1 MYESAQFAL
10 AIFLLS
16 FTTKLSRR
24 SILGIS
30 YLVSKSHQLG
40 IMLYSLIYLPG
51 TIIHEL
57 SHFFSAAILGVRTG
71 NISIF
76 PTKEDSRLKLG
87 SVEIQKT
94 DFIRSS
100 LIGIAPFITGAIL
113 LLYLTSI
120 LNIDNGAGVFNSLT
134 SVFNRSINTTTILQI
149 YLIIA
154 ISNTLFTSKEDR
166 RHWPVLI
173 IISLI
178 TYFAIY
184 ISGNNI
190 SLNSQIINNAKST
203 LLDFVGAFYIAI
215 FLNLCIYFIITLI
228 SKILEKILKR
238 KIVYIK

>member
-16 FTTKLSRR
+16 FTTRLSRR

-30 YLVSKSHQLG
+30 YLVSKSHQFG
-40 IMLYSLIYLPG
+40 IIIYSLIYLPG

-57 SHFFSAAILGVRTG
+57 SHFFTAAILGVRTG

-76 PTKEDSRLKLG
+76 PKKEDDRLKLG

-100 LIGIAPFITGAIL
+100 LIGIAPFIIGVIL

-120 LNIDNGAGVFNSLT
+120 LNIGGGIDIFDSLNSIY
-134 SVFNRSINTTTILQI
+134 NQSINTIVFLQI

-173 IISLI
+173 VISLI
-178 TYFAIY
+178 IYFAII
-184 ISGNNI
+184 ISGKNI
-190 SLNSQIINNAKST
+190 SFNPQIVNSAKST
-203 LLDFVGAFYIAI
+203 LLDIVGAFYIAI
-215 FLNLCIYFIITLI
+215 FLNLFIY
-228 SKILEKILKR
+228 
-238 KIVYIK
+238 